1 MIPFFSPFPG
11 KEPLLL
17 AAALCWIFPLLGG
30 LGFFSNVTR
39 GLLLGGVMALL
50 LPLSGAGKRKEP
62 FGHLLWV
69 PALLLALTVGYQ
81 YGAAAFGWRVPML
94 SLLATQNGQV
104 VLVEC
109 AFVGYMTV
117 TCLRTRR

>member
-1 MIPFFSPFPG
+1 MFTRKLVVILV
-11 KEPLLL
+11 PLLL
-17 AAALCWIFPLLGG
+17 AAALCWLFPLLGT
-30 LGFFSNVTR
+30 LGFFSNVLR
-39 GLLLGGVMALL
+39 GLLLGGFLALL

-69 PALLLALTVGYQ
+69 PALLLALTVAYQ
-81 YGAAAFGWRVPML
+81 YGTVTFGWQLPLL
-94 SLLATQNGQV
+94 SLLATQNGTV

-109 AFVGYMTV
+109 SFIGYMTV

>member
-1 MIPFFSPFPG
+1 M
-11 KEPLLL
+11 
-17 AAALCWIFPLLGG
+17 
-30 LGFFSNVTR
+30 
-39 GLLLGGVMALL
+39 
-50 LPLSGAGKRKEP
+50 
-62 FGHLLWV
+62 

>member
-1 MIPFFSPFPG
+1 MFTRKLVVILV
-11 KEPLLL
+11 PLLL

-69 PALLLALTVGYQ
+69 PALLLVLTVGYQ

>member
-1 MIPFFSPFPG
+1 MFTRKLVVILV
-11 KEPLLL
+11 PLLL

-39 GLLLGGVMALL
+39 GLLLGGVM
-50 LPLSGAGKRKEP
+50 
-62 FGHLLWV
+62 
-69 PALLLALTVGYQ
+69 ALLLALTVGYQ

>member
-1 MIPFFSPFPG
+1 MFTRKLVVILV
-11 KEPLLL
+11 PLLL

-62 FGHLLWV
+62 FGHLLWA

-81 YGAAAFGWRVPML
+81 YGAAAFGWPCWRR
-94 SLLATQNGQV
+94 
-104 VLVEC
+104 
-109 AFVGYMTV
+109 
-117 TCLRTRR
+117 RTDKWCW

>member
-1 MIPFFSPFPG
+1 MFTRKLVVILV
-11 KEPLLL
+11 PLLL
-17 AAALCWIFPLLGG
+17 AAALCWVFPLLGG

-50 LPLSGAGKRKEP
+50 LP
-62 FGHLLWV
+62 
-69 PALLLALTVGYQ
+69 LTVGYQ